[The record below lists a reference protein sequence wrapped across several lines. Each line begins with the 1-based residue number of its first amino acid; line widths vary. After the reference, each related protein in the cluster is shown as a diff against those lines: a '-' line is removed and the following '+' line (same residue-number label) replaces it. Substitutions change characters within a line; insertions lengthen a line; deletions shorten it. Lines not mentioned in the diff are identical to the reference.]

1 MRQGVGMTREKIAS
15 LEDQKAS
22 LRKALSPIR
31 KQASLDVNAAHHL
44 AELAPKLVE
53 MFRPATGAIVAGY
66 WPIRTEL
73 DPRPLMQKLASAGLV
88 TALPATPQ
96 PGKPLVFHLWQDV
109 DPVIEG
115 LYGTSEPAPSAP
127 RCEPDI
133 LLVPM
138 LAFDDAGYRL
148 GYGGG
153 FYDRSLAALREVK
166 LQVRAVG
173 IAFGAQR
180 VDHVPRGEHD
190 ARLDAVLTPEG
201 IAVPGPGNI
210 ARHELKGR

>member
-1 MRQGVGMTREKIAS
+1 MTS
-15 LEDQKAS
+15 LGDEKAS
-22 LRKALSPIR
+22 LRKALSAIR
-31 KQASLDVNAAHHL
+31 KEASLDVEAAHHL
-44 AELAPKLVE
+44 AQLAPELMD
-53 MFRPATGAIVAGY
+53 MFRPEAGAIVAGY

-73 DPRPLMQKLASAGLV
+73 DPRPLMQQLAAAGLT

-96 PGKPLVFHLWQDV
+96 PGKPLIFHLWQEG

-115 LYGTSEPAPSAP
+115 LYGTSEPAPEAP

-138 LAFDDAGYRL
+138 LAFDNAGYRL

-153 FYDRSLAALREVK
+153 FYDRSLAVLRAINPA
-166 LQVRAVG
+166 VRAVG

-180 VDHVPRGEHD
+180 IDLVPRGEHD

-201 IAVPGPGNI
+201 VAVAGDGSV
-210 ARHELKGR
+210 

>member
-1 MRQGVGMTREKIAS
+1 MTGEKMTS
-15 LEDQKAS
+15 LGDEKAS
-22 LRKALSPIR
+22 LRKALSAIR
-31 KQASLDVNAAHHL
+31 KEASLDVEAAHHL
-44 AELAPKLVE
+44 AQLAPELMD
-53 MFRPATGAIVAGY
+53 MFRPEAGAIVAGY

-73 DPRPLMQKLASAGLV
+73 DPRPLMQQLAAAGLT

-96 PGKPLVFHLWQDV
+96 PGKPLIFHLWQEG

-115 LYGTSEPAPSAP
+115 LYGTSEPAPEAP

-138 LAFDDAGYRL
+138 LAFDNAGYRL

-153 FYDRSLAALREVK
+153 FYDRSLAVLRAINPA
-166 LQVRAVG
+166 VRAVG

-180 VDHVPRGEHD
+180 IDLVPRGEHD

-201 IAVPGPGNI
+201 VAVAGDGSV
-210 ARHELKGR
+210 

>member
-1 MRQGVGMTREKIAS
+1 MTGEKMTS
-15 LEDQKAS
+15 LGDEKAS
-22 LRKALSPIR
+22 LRKALSAIR
-31 KQASLDVNAAHHL
+31 KEASLDVEAAHHL
-44 AELAPKLVE
+44 AQLAPELMD
-53 MFRPATGAIVAGY
+53 MFRPEAGAIAAGY

-73 DPRPLMQKLASAGLV
+73 DPRPLMQQLAAAGLT

-96 PGKPLVFHLWQDV
+96 PGKPLIFHLWQEG

-115 LYGTSEPAPSAP
+115 LYGTSEPAPEAP

-138 LAFDDAGYRL
+138 LAFDNAGYRL

-153 FYDRSLAALREVK
+153 FYDRSLAVLRAINPA
-166 LQVRAVG
+166 VRAVG

-180 VDHVPRGEHD
+180 IDLVPRGEHD

-201 IAVPGPGNI
+201 VAVAGDGSV
-210 ARHELKGR
+210 

>member
-1 MRQGVGMTREKIAS
+1 MTS
-15 LEDQKAS
+15 LGDEKAS
-22 LRKALSPIR
+22 LRKALSAIR
-31 KQASLDVNAAHHL
+31 KEASLDVEAAHHL
-44 AELAPKLVE
+44 AQLAPELMD
-53 MFRPATGAIVAGY
+53 MFRPEAGAIVAGY

-73 DPRPLMQKLASAGLV
+73 DPRPLMQQLAAAGLT

-96 PGKPLVFHLWQDV
+96 PGKPLIFHLWQEG

-115 LYGTSEPAPSAP
+115 LYGTSEPAPEAP

-138 LAFDDAGYRL
+138 LAFDNAGYRL

-153 FYDRSLAALREVK
+153 FYDRSLAALRAINPA
-166 LQVRAVG
+166 VRAVG

-180 VDHVPRGEHD
+180 IDLVPRGEHD

-201 IAVPGPGNI
+201 VAVAGDGSV
-210 ARHELKGR
+210 

>member
-1 MRQGVGMTREKIAS
+1 MTGEKMTS
-15 LEDQKAS
+15 LGDEKAS
-22 LRKALSPIR
+22 LRKALSAIR
-31 KQASLDVNAAHHL
+31 KEASLDVEAAHHL
-44 AELAPKLVE
+44 AQLAPELMD
-53 MFRPATGAIVAGY
+53 MFRPEAGAIVAGY

-73 DPRPLMQKLASAGLV
+73 DPRPLMQQLAAAGLT

-96 PGKPLVFHLWQDV
+96 PGKPLIFNLWQEG

-115 LYGTSEPAPSAP
+115 LYGTSEPAPEAP

-138 LAFDDAGYRL
+138 LAFDNAGYRL

-153 FYDRSLAALREVK
+153 FYDRSLAALRAINPA
-166 LQVRAVG
+166 VRAVG

-180 VDHVPRGEHD
+180 IDLVPRGEHD

-201 IAVPGPGNI
+201 VAVAGDGSV
-210 ARHELKGR
+210 